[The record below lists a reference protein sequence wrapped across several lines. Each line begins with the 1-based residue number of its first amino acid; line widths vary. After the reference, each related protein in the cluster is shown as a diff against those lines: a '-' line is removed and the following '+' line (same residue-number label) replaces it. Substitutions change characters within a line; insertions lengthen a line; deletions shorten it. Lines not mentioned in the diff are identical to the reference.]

1 MRKHRPVKG
10 SGYLFIFTSKIYCME
25 EPLYFV
31 DYVRKE
37 SNIGKSPE
45 KGFGD
50 KRMADGA
57 YIS

>member
-1 MRKHRPVKG
+1 
-10 SGYLFIFTSKIYCME
+10 ME
-25 EPLYFV
+25 EPLYL

-37 SNIGKSPE
+37 SNIGKPPK

-50 KRMADGA
+50 KGMADGA

>member
-1 MRKHRPVKG
+1 
-10 SGYLFIFTSKIYCME
+10 ME

-50 KRMADGA
+50 KRMADGE

>member
-1 MRKHRPVKG
+1 
-10 SGYLFIFTSKIYCME
+10 ME

-31 DYVRKE
+31 DYVREK
-37 SNIGKSPE
+37 SNIGKSPG

-50 KRMADGA
+50 KGMADGA